1 MTALGGQPAMS
12 IPLPDLLL
20 FILACIVLVVTPGPN
35 MLYLL
40 SRAICQG
47 RAAGM
52 ISLAGV
58 IAGFI
63 VHMLCAAV
71 GLSALL
77 VAVPVA
83 FDAVKFAGALYL
95 LWMAWDTVRPGAR
108 SPLEPRA
115 LPAESPRALFM
126 KGLLINLLNPKV
138 AMFYLALFP
147 QFVDPARGSVLLQ
160 SMALG
165 GVQIAI
171 SILFDVWM
179 IATAAAIARWF
190 VRNPAWMAA
199 QRWVM
204 GGVLAALAV
213 RIALEPQHGG

>member
-1 MTALGGQPAMS
+1 MS
-12 IPLPDLLL
+12 IPIPVPVPVPDLLL
-20 FILACIVLVVTPGPN
+20 FIAACIVLVVTPGPN

-47 RAAGM
+47 RMAGM
-52 ISLAGV
+52 VSLAGV
-58 IAGFI
+58 VAGFI

-77 VAVPVA
+77 VAVPLA
-83 FDAVKFAGALYL
+83 FDTVKFAGALYL
-95 LWMAWDTVRPGAR
+95 LWMAWDTVRPGGR

-115 LPAESPRALFM
+115 LPAESPPALFV
-126 KGLLINLLNPKV
+126 KGFLTNLLNPKV

-147 QFVDPARGSVLLQ
+147 QFADPARGSVLLQ
-160 SMALG
+160 SVTLG
-165 GVQIAI
+165 GVQIVI

-179 IATAAAIARWF
+179 ITTAAAIARWF
-190 VRNPAWMAA
+190 ARNPVWMAA

-204 GGVLAALAV
+204 GGVLAVLAL
-213 RIALEPQHGG
+213 RIALEPRHDG

>member
-1 MTALGGQPAMS
+1 MS
-12 IPLPDLLL
+12 IPIPDLLL
-20 FILACIVLVVTPGPN
+20 FVAACIVLVVTPGPN

-47 RAAGM
+47 RLAGLV
-52 ISLAGV
+52 SLAGV
-58 IAGFI
+58 VVGFI

-115 LPAESPRALFM
+115 LPAESSQALFV
-126 KGLLINLLNPKV
+126 KGLLTNLLNPKV

-160 SMALG
+160 SVALG

-179 IATAAAIARWF
+179 ITAAAAIARWF
-190 VRNPAWMAA
+190 AHHPAWMVA

-204 GGVLAALAV
+204 GGVLAVLAV
-213 RIALEPQHGG
+213 RIALEPRHGG